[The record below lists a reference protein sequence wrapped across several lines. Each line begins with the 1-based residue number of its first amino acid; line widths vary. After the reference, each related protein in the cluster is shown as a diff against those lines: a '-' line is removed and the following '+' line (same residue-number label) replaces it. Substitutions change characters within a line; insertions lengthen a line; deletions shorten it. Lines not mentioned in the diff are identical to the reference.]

1 MSYVLPNRKAFADF
15 ITRTFLK
22 YRKSPREPQDAD
34 DKEEDLCKKQSNA
47 RELLHYQKLIR
58 DYMLIE
64 TPYRGIL
71 LYHGLGSGKTC
82 SSIAVAESLLTTLK
96 TVVMTPASLRAN
108 YIGELRKCGDP
119 VYAYENHWRQQ
130 QLTEE
135 TRATAKTMGI
145 SDGFLDRN
153 NRFFSTVPNEN
164 PNFADLPKTE
174 QDVIRAQVEDILS
187 QRYTFVNYNGLT
199 RAAVKEMVPEDGPN
213 PFEDKVVI
221 VDEVH
226 NFISRIA
233 DKDGVVGPVYQ
244 ALYKAKRCKIVALSG
259 TPVINRPNE
268 IAYLMNLLRGP
279 IERITIPFKKIE
291 GWDEDKLT
299 ATFRQQPEVDTIE
312 FNASKKVVMITRNP
326 PQFRSVYNEKGDR
339 IAVQYKADLKWV
351 AVPADWING
360 FKTKVEVELAGAEI
374 DMERVSVE
382 DFEGLPSPFGEF
394 SALFLDGL
402 SVKNPLL
409 FQRRIQGLVSYFK
422 GADERM
428 LPRRVDDDK
437 MLEKVP
443 MSKEQFTHYL
453 GQRWA
458 ELKMDSNK
466 GKKSLDE
473 NLGSYRVLSRLACNY
488 LLPAELRA
496 EFTAEEAENED
507 KVVDK
512 PAILEKLKANPERYL
527 SAKALEILSPKF
539 LRALK
544 LIQESMGEAEYR
556 NQFVYS
562 QYRELE
568 GLGVFSA
575 ILEANGWQPYKI
587 VKTNGQ
593 WVEGEMDPA
602 KPAYTMYTGK
612 ESAEERELT
621 RQIFNNK
628 FESSFP
634 GSLKTSVEA
643 RGKKI
648 LCLLMASSSGAEGIT
663 LANVRHVHIL
673 EPHWT
678 PARHDQVIGRA
689 IRICSHATLPVE
701 ERTVRISFYVSV
713 FTEEQAKSNEF
724 PNITPIRR
732 ADTTM
737 KRYEGGG
744 PVETFMSADEYLY
757 EVAFEK
763 NQINQKIGLLL
774 KQSAVD
780 CEIHRKLHS
789 KEKPVISCMRFD
801 STITGEDLAFKPSV
815 KSEDLDSTYLRNM
828 ERKTRRLQK
837 VVIKGILFLI
847 DPLTTEVFDGVAFE
861 DNNRLIPVG
870 RKISDT
876 QIRWVLEG
884 KPTYEAR

>member
-1 MSYVLPNRKAFADF
+1 MSFVLPNRKAFADF

-22 YRKSPREPQDAD
+22 YRKSPREPQDAE
-34 DKEEDLCKKQSNA
+34 DKDEDLCKKQSNA

-64 TPYRGIL
+64 TPYRGVL

-96 TVVMTPASLRAN
+96 VIVMTPASLRAN

-130 QLTEE
+130 QLTGE
-135 TRATAKTMGI
+135 TRAAAKAMGI

-153 NRFFSTVPNEN
+153 NRFFSTVPDQP
-164 PNFADLPKTE
+164 PNFADLPKPE
-174 QDVIRAQVEDILS
+174 QDVIRAQIEDILT
-187 QRYTFVNYNGLT
+187 QRYTFINYNGLS

-221 VDEVH
+221 VDEIH

-244 ALYKAKRCKIVALSG
+244 ALYHAKRCKVVALSG

-291 GWDEDKLT
+291 GWDEDKMT
-299 ATFRQQPEVDTIE
+299 ATFRQQPEVDVIE
-312 FNASKKVVMITRNP
+312 FNAAKKVVMVTRNP
-326 PQFRSVYNEKGDR
+326 PNFRSVYNEKGER
-339 IAVQYKADLKWV
+339 IAVQYKADMKWI
-351 AVPADWING
+351 ATPADWINAW
-360 FKTKVEVELAGAEI
+360 KVKVETELSGAEI
-374 DMERVSVE
+374 AMERVTTE
-382 DFEGLPSPFGEF
+382 EFECLPSPYGEF
-394 SALFLDGL
+394 ASMFIDGL

-437 MLEKVP
+437 MLELVP
-443 MSKEQFTHYL
+443 MSNEQFTHYL

-458 ELKMDSNK
+458 ELKMDSQK
-466 GKKSLDE
+466 GKKSMDE
-473 NLGSYRVLSRLACNY
+473 NLGSYRVLSRLSCNY
-488 LLPAELRA
+488 AIPAELRVNSA
-496 EFTAEEAENED
+496 TEEMPED
-507 KVVDK
+507 KVADK
-512 PAILEKLKANPERYL
+512 PEILAKLKANPERYL
-527 SAKALEILSPKF
+527 SEKALETFSPKF
-539 LRALK
+539 LKAIK
-544 LIQESMGEAEYR
+544 NIKETMGDAWR

-575 ILEANGWQPYKI
+575 ILEANGWQLYKLA
-587 VKTNGQ
+587 KNAGQ
-593 WVEGEMDPA
+593 WVEGDMDPA
-602 KPAYTMYTGK
+602 KPAYTFYTGQ

-621 RQIFNNK
+621 RQIFNGK
-628 FESSFP
+628 YESSFP
-634 GSLKTSVEA
+634 ASLKTSVEA
-643 RGKKI
+643 RGKKL
-648 LCLLMASSSGAEGIT
+648 LCLLMASASGAEGIT

-689 IRICSHATLPVE
+689 IRICSHATLPEE

-713 FTEEQAKSNEF
+713 FTPAQAKSNDF

-732 ADTTM
+732 ADNAM
-737 KRYEGGG
+737 KRYEGNA

-757 EVAFEK
+757 EISYEK
-763 NQINQKIGLLL
+763 NLINQKIGTLL
-774 KQSAVD
+774 KQAAVD

-801 STITGEDLAFKPSV
+801 STATGEDLAFKPSL
-815 KSEDLDSTYLRNM
+815 KAEDLDSTYLRNM
-828 ERKTRRLQK
+828 ERKQRRLQR

-847 DPLTTEVFDGVAFE
+847 DPTTSEVFDGIAFD
-861 DNNRLIPVG
+861 DNHRLMRVG
-870 RKISDT
+870 KKISDT

-884 KPTYEAR
+884 KPTYDAL

>member
-22 YRKSPREPQDAD
+22 YRKSPREPQDAE
-34 DKEEDLCKKQSNA
+34 DKEEDLCLKQSNA

-96 TVVMTPASLRAN
+96 VFVMTPASLRAN
-108 YIGELRKCGDP
+108 FIGELRKCGDP

-130 QLTEE
+130 QLSAE

-153 NRFFSTVPNEN
+153 NRFFSTIPNEN

-174 QDVIRAQVEDILS
+174 QDVIRAQIEDILT
-187 QRYTFVNYNGLT
+187 QRYTFINYNGLT
-199 RAAVKEMVPEDGPN
+199 RAAVKELVPEEGPN
-213 PFEDKVVI
+213 PFEDRVVI
-221 VDEVH
+221 VDEIH

-233 DKDGVVGPVYQ
+233 DKEGVVGPVYQ
-244 ALYKAKRCKIVALSG
+244 AMYHAKRCKIVALSG

-279 IERITIPFKKIE
+279 IERITIPFKRIE
-291 GWDEDKLT
+291 GWDEDKI
-299 ATFRQQPEVDTIE
+299 ASTFRQQPEVDTIE
-312 FNASKKVVMITRNP
+312 FNAAKKVVMITRNP
-326 PQFRSVYNEKGDR
+326 PHFRSVYNEKGDR
-339 IAVQYKADLKWV
+339 IAVQYKQDLKWI
-351 AVPADWING
+351 AVPADWVTSW
-360 FKTKVEVELAGAEI
+360 KTKVEVELSGAEI
-374 DMERVSVE
+374 AVERVTTE
-382 DFEGLPSPFGEF
+382 EFECLPSAFAEF
-394 SALFLDGL
+394 ASMFLDGL
-402 SVKNPLL
+402 SIKNPLL

-428 LPRRVDDDK
+428 LPRRIEDEK

-453 GQRWA
+453 QQRWA

-466 GKKSLDE
+466 GKKSMDE

-488 LLPAELRA
+488 ALPGELRVTTGD
-496 EFTAEEAENED
+496 ELTED
-507 KVVDK
+507 TIPDK
-512 PAILEKLKANPERYL
+512 PEILAKLKANPDKYL
-527 SAKALEILSPKF
+527 SEKALETLSPKF
-539 LRALK
+539 LKVLQTIK
-544 LIQESMGEAEYR
+544 ESLGDAEYR

-575 ILEANGWQPYKI
+575 ILEANGWQQYKI
-587 VKTNGQ
+587 VKQNGQ
-593 WVEGEMDPA
+593 WVEGELDPT
-602 KPAYTMYTGK
+602 KPAYTFYTGQ
-612 ESAEERELT
+612 ESTDERELC
-621 RQIFNNK
+621 RQIFNGK
-628 FESSFP
+628 YESSFP
-634 GSLKTSVEA
+634 ASLKTSVEA
-643 RGKKI
+643 RGKKL

-713 FTEEQAKSNEF
+713 FTEAQAKSNDF

-732 ADTTM
+732 ADTAM

-757 EVAFEK
+757 EISFEK
-763 NQINQKIGLLL
+763 NQVNQKIGTLL

-780 CEIHRKLHS
+780 CEIHRKLHAR
-789 KEKPVISCMRFD
+789 EKPIISCMRFD
-801 STITGEDLAFKPSV
+801 STITGEDLAFKPSI
-815 KSEDLDSTYLRNM
+815 KTEDLDSTYLRNM
-828 ERKTRRLQK
+828 ERKTRRLQR

-847 DPLTTEVFDGVAFE
+847 DPITSEVFDGVAFD
-861 DNNRLIPVG
+861 DNHRLLPVG

-884 KPTYEAR
+884 KPTYDAL

>member
-34 DKEEDLCKKQSNA
+34 DKDEDLCLKQSNA

-82 SSIAVAESLLTTLK
+82 SSISVAESLLTTLK
-96 TVVMTPASLRAN
+96 VIVMTPASLRAN

-130 QLTEE
+130 QLNEE
-135 TRATAKTMGI
+135 TRAQAKTMGI

-174 QDVIRAQVEDILS
+174 QDVIRAQIEDILT
-187 QRYTFVNYNGLT
+187 QRYTFINYNGLT
-199 RAAVKEMVPEDGPN
+199 RAAVKEMIEDKPN

-221 VDEVH
+221 VDEIH

-233 DKDGVVGPVYQ
+233 DKEGVVGPVYQ
-244 ALYKAKRCKIVALSG
+244 ALYHAKRCKIVALSG

-279 IERITIPFKKIE
+279 IERITIPFKRIE
-291 GWDEDKLT
+291 GWDEDKMT
-299 ATFRQQPEVDTIE
+299 SVFRQQPEVDTIE
-312 FNASKKVVMITRNP
+312 FNSAKKVVMVTRNP

-339 IAVQYKADLKWV
+339 IAVQYKADMKWV
-351 AVPADWING
+351 ATPADWING
-360 FKTKVEVELAGAEI
+360 WKTKVEVELSGAEI
-374 DMERVSVE
+374 AMERVTTE
-382 DFEGLPSPFGEF
+382 EFECLPSPYGEF
-394 SALFLDGL
+394 ASMFLDGL
-402 SVKNPLL
+402 AIKNPLL

-443 MSKEQFTHYL
+443 MSEEQFTHYL
-453 GQRWA
+453 QQRWV
-458 ELKMDSNK
+458 ELKMDSQK
-466 GKKSLDE
+466 GKKSMDE

-488 LLPAELRA
+488 AVPAELRVNA
-496 EFTAEEAENED
+496 DTEGESED
-507 KVVDK
+507 KVADK
-512 PAILEKLKANPERYL
+512 PEVLAKLKANAGRYL
-527 SAKALEILSPKF
+527 SEKALETLSPKF
-539 LRALK
+539 LKVLK
-544 LIQESMGEAEYR
+544 NIQERPEQ

-575 ILEANGWQPYKI
+575 ILEANGWQPYKLA
-587 VKTNGQ
+587 KNNGQ
-593 WVEGEMDPA
+593 WVEGDMDAA
-602 KPAYTMYTGK
+602 KPAFTFYTGQ
-612 ESAEERELT
+612 ESAEERELC
-621 RQIFNNK
+621 RQIFNGK
-628 FESSFP
+628 YESSFP
-634 GSLKTSVEA
+634 ASLKTSVEA
-643 RGKKI
+643 RGKK
-648 LCLLMASSSGAEGIT
+648 LLSLLMASSSGAEGIT

-678 PARHDQVIGRA
+678 PARHDQVVGRA

-701 ERTVRISFYVSV
+701 ERTVRVSFYVSV
-713 FTEEQAKSNEF
+713 FTDKQSKSNEF

-732 ADTTM
+732 ADTAM

-757 EVAFEK
+757 EISFEK
-763 NQINQKIGLLL
+763 DQVNKKIGTLL

-780 CEIHRKLHS
+780 CEIHRKLHA
-789 KEKPVISCMRFD
+789 KETPVISCMRFD
-801 STITGEDLAFKPSV
+801 STITGEDLAFKASI
-815 KSEDLDSTYLRNM
+815 KAEDLDSTYLRNM
-828 ERKTRRLQK
+828 ERKQRRLQR
-837 VVIKGILFLI
+837 VSIKGILFLI
-847 DPLTTEVFDGVAFE
+847 DPLTTEVFDGVAFD
-861 DNNRLIPVG
+861 DNHRLLPVG

-884 KPTYEAR
+884 KPTYEAV

>member
-34 DKEEDLCKKQSNA
+34 DKDEDLCLKQSNA

-82 SSIAVAESLLTTLK
+82 SSISVAESLLTTLK
-96 TVVMTPASLRAN
+96 VIVMTPASLRAN

-130 QLTEE
+130 QLNEE
-135 TRATAKTMGI
+135 TRAQAKTMGI

-174 QDVIRAQVEDILS
+174 QDVIRAQIEDILT
-187 QRYTFVNYNGLT
+187 QRYTFINYNGLT
-199 RAAVKEMVPEDGPN
+199 RAAVKEMIEDKPN
-213 PFEDKVVI
+213 PFEDRVVI
-221 VDEVH
+221 VDEIH

-233 DKDGVVGPVYQ
+233 DKEGVVGPVYQ
-244 ALYKAKRCKIVALSG
+244 ALYHAKRCKIVALSG

-279 IERITIPFKKIE
+279 IERITIPFKRIE
-291 GWDEDKLT
+291 GWDEDKMT
-299 ATFRQQPEVDTIE
+299 SVFRQQPEVDTIE
-312 FNASKKVVMITRNP
+312 FNSAKKVVMVTRNP

-339 IAVQYKADLKWV
+339 IAVQYKADMKWV
-351 AVPADWING
+351 ATPADWING
-360 FKTKVEVELAGAEI
+360 WKTKVEVELSGAEI
-374 DMERVSVE
+374 AMERVTTE
-382 DFEGLPSPFGEF
+382 EFECLPSAYGEF
-394 SALFLDGL
+394 ASMFLDGL
-402 SVKNPLL
+402 AIKNPLL

-443 MSKEQFTHYL
+443 MSEEQFTHYL
-453 GQRWA
+453 QQRWV
-458 ELKMDSNK
+458 ELKMDSQK
-466 GKKSLDE
+466 GKKSMDE

-488 LLPAELRA
+488 AVPAELRVNA
-496 EFTAEEAENED
+496 DTEGESED
-507 KVVDK
+507 KVADK
-512 PAILEKLKANPERYL
+512 PEVLAKLKANAGRYL
-527 SAKALEILSPKF
+527 SEKALETLSPKF
-539 LRALK
+539 LKVLK
-544 LIQESMGEAEYR
+544 NIQERPEQ

-575 ILEANGWQPYKI
+575 ILEANGWQSYKLA
-587 VKTNGQ
+587 KNNGQ
-593 WVEGEMDPA
+593 WVEGDMDAA
-602 KPAYTMYTGK
+602 KPAFTFYTGQ
-612 ESAEERELT
+612 ESAEERELC
-621 RQIFNNK
+621 RQIFNGK
-628 FESSFP
+628 YESSFP
-634 GSLKTSVEA
+634 ASLKTSVEA
-643 RGKKI
+643 RGKK
-648 LCLLMASSSGAEGIT
+648 LLSLLMASSSGAEGIT

-678 PARHDQVIGRA
+678 PARHDQVVGRA

-701 ERTVRISFYVSV
+701 ERTVRVSFYVSV
-713 FTEEQAKSNEF
+713 FTDKQSKSNEF

-732 ADTTM
+732 ADTAM

-757 EVAFEK
+757 EISFEK
-763 NQINQKIGLLL
+763 DQVNKKIGTLL

-780 CEIHRKLHS
+780 CEIHRKLHA
-789 KEKPVISCMRFD
+789 KETPVISCMRFD
-801 STITGEDLAFKPSV
+801 STITGEDLAFKASI
-815 KSEDLDSTYLRNM
+815 KAEDLDSTYLRNM
-828 ERKTRRLQK
+828 ERKQRRLQR
-837 VVIKGILFLI
+837 VSIKGILFLI
-847 DPLTTEVFDGVAFE
+847 DPLTTEVFDGVAFD
-861 DNNRLIPVG
+861 DNHRLLPVG

-884 KPTYEAR
+884 KPTYEAV

>member
-22 YRKSPREPQDAD
+22 YRKSPRGAEDAD
-34 DKEEDLCKKQSNA
+34 DKDEDLCLKQSNA

-96 TVVMTPASLRAN
+96 VIVMTPASLRAN

-130 QLTEE
+130 QLNEE
-135 TRATAKTMGI
+135 TRAQAKTMGI

-174 QDVIRAQVEDILS
+174 QDVIRAQIEDILT
-187 QRYTFVNYNGLT
+187 QRYTFINYNGLT
-199 RAAVKEMVPEDGPN
+199 RAAVKEMIEDKPN

-221 VDEVH
+221 VDEIH

-233 DKDGVVGPVYQ
+233 DKEGVVGPVYQ
-244 ALYKAKRCKIVALSG
+244 ALYHAKRCKIVALSG

-279 IERITIPFKKIE
+279 IERITIPFKRIE
-291 GWDEDKLT
+291 GWDEDKMT
-299 ATFRQQPEVDTIE
+299 SVFRQQPEVDTIE
-312 FNASKKVVMITRNP
+312 FNSAKKVVMVTRNP

-339 IAVQYKADLKWV
+339 IAVQYKADMKWV
-351 AVPADWING
+351 ATPADWING
-360 FKTKVEVELAGAEI
+360 WKTKVEVELSGAEI
-374 DMERVSVE
+374 AMERVTTE
-382 DFEGLPSPFGEF
+382 EFECLPSAYGEF
-394 SALFLDGL
+394 ASMFLDGL
-402 SVKNPLL
+402 AIKNPLL

-443 MSKEQFTHYL
+443 MSEEQFTHYL
-453 GQRWA
+453 QQRWV
-458 ELKMDSNK
+458 ELKMDSQK
-466 GKKSLDE
+466 GKKSMDE

-488 LLPAELRA
+488 AVPAELRVNA
-496 EFTAEEAENED
+496 DTEGESED
-507 KVVDK
+507 KVADK
-512 PAILEKLKANPERYL
+512 PEVLAKLKANAGRYL
-527 SAKALEILSPKF
+527 SEKALETLSPKF
-539 LRALK
+539 LKVLK
-544 LIQESMGEAEYR
+544 NIQERPEQ

-575 ILEANGWQPYKI
+575 ILEANGWQPYKLA
-587 VKTNGQ
+587 KNNGQ
-593 WVEGEMDPA
+593 WVEGDMDAA
-602 KPAYTMYTGK
+602 KPAFTFYTGQ
-612 ESAEERELT
+612 ESAEERELC
-621 RQIFNNK
+621 RQIFNGK
-628 FESSFP
+628 YESSFP
-634 GSLKTSVEA
+634 ASLKTSVEA
-643 RGKKI
+643 RGKK
-648 LCLLMASSSGAEGIT
+648 LLSLLMASSSGAEGIT

-678 PARHDQVIGRA
+678 PARHDQVVGRA

-701 ERTVRISFYVSV
+701 ERTVRVSFYVSV
-713 FTEEQAKSNEF
+713 FTDKQSKSNEF

-732 ADTTM
+732 ADTAM

-757 EVAFEK
+757 EISFEK
-763 NQINQKIGLLL
+763 DQVNKKIGTLL

-780 CEIHRKLHS
+780 CEIHRKLHA
-789 KEKPVISCMRFD
+789 KETPVISCMRFD
-801 STITGEDLAFKPSV
+801 STITGEDLAFKASI
-815 KSEDLDSTYLRNM
+815 KAEDLDSTYLRNM
-828 ERKTRRLQK
+828 ERKQRRLQR
-837 VVIKGILFLI
+837 VSIKGILFLI
-847 DPLTTEVFDGVAFE
+847 DPLTTEVFDGVAFD
-861 DNNRLIPVG
+861 DNHRLLPVG

-884 KPTYEAR
+884 KPTYEAV

>member
-34 DKEEDLCKKQSNA
+34 DKDEDLCLKQSNA

-82 SSIAVAESLLTTLK
+82 SSISVAESLLTTLK
-96 TVVMTPASLRAN
+96 VVVMTPASLRAN

-130 QLTEE
+130 QLNEE
-135 TRATAKTMGI
+135 TRAQAKTMGI

-174 QDVIRAQVEDILS
+174 QDVIRAQIEDILT
-187 QRYTFVNYNGLT
+187 QRYTFINYNGLT
-199 RAAVKEMVPEDGPN
+199 RAAVKEMIEDKPN

-221 VDEVH
+221 VDEIH

-233 DKDGVVGPVYQ
+233 DKEGVVGPVYQ
-244 ALYKAKRCKIVALSG
+244 ALYHAKRCKIVALSG

-279 IERITIPFKKIE
+279 IERITIPFKRIE
-291 GWDEDKLT
+291 GWDEDKMT
-299 ATFRQQPEVDTIE
+299 SVFRQQPEVDTIE
-312 FNASKKVVMITRNP
+312 FNSAKKVVMVTRNP

-339 IAVQYKADLKWV
+339 IAVQYKADMKWV
-351 AVPADWING
+351 ATPADWING
-360 FKTKVEVELAGAEI
+360 WKTKVEVELSGAEI
-374 DMERVSVE
+374 AMERVTTE
-382 DFEGLPSPFGEF
+382 EFECLPSAYGEF
-394 SALFLDGL
+394 ASMFLDGL
-402 SVKNPLL
+402 AIKNPLL

-443 MSKEQFTHYL
+443 MSEEQFTHYL
-453 GQRWA
+453 QQRWV
-458 ELKMDSNK
+458 ELKMDSQK
-466 GKKSLDE
+466 GKKSMDE

-488 LLPAELRA
+488 AVPAELRVNA
-496 EFTAEEAENED
+496 DTEGESED
-507 KVVDK
+507 KVADK
-512 PAILEKLKANPERYL
+512 PEVLAKLKANAGRYL
-527 SAKALEILSPKF
+527 SEKALETLSPKF
-539 LRALK
+539 LKVLK
-544 LIQESMGEAEYR
+544 NIQERPEQ

-575 ILEANGWQPYKI
+575 ILEANGWQPYKLA
-587 VKTNGQ
+587 KNNGQ
-593 WVEGEMDPA
+593 WVEGDMDAA
-602 KPAYTMYTGK
+602 KPAFTFYTGQ
-612 ESAEERELT
+612 ESAEERELC
-621 RQIFNNK
+621 RQIFNGK
-628 FESSFP
+628 YESSFP
-634 GSLKTSVEA
+634 ASLKTSVEA
-643 RGKKI
+643 RGKK
-648 LCLLMASSSGAEGIT
+648 LLSLLMASSSGAEGIT

-678 PARHDQVIGRA
+678 PARHDQVVGRA

-701 ERTVRISFYVSV
+701 ERTVRVSFYVSV
-713 FTEEQAKSNEF
+713 FTDKQAKSNEF

-732 ADTTM
+732 ADTAM

-757 EVAFEK
+757 EISFEK
-763 NQINQKIGLLL
+763 DQVNKKIGTLL

-780 CEIHRKLHS
+780 CEIHRKLHA
-789 KEKPVISCMRFD
+789 KETPVISCMRFD
-801 STITGEDLAFKPSV
+801 STITGEDLAFKASI
-815 KSEDLDSTYLRNM
+815 KAEDLDSTYLRNM
-828 ERKTRRLQK
+828 ERKQRRLQR
-837 VVIKGILFLI
+837 VSIKGILFLI
-847 DPLTTEVFDGVAFE
+847 DPLTTEVFDGVAFD
-861 DNNRLIPVG
+861 DNHRLLPVG

-884 KPTYEAR
+884 KPTYEAV

>member
-34 DKEEDLCKKQSNA
+34 DKDEDLCLKQSNA

-82 SSIAVAESLLTTLK
+82 SSISVAESLLTTLK
-96 TVVMTPASLRAN
+96 VVVMTPASLRAN

-130 QLTEE
+130 QLNEE
-135 TRATAKTMGI
+135 TRAQAKTMGI

-174 QDVIRAQVEDILS
+174 QDVIRAQIEDILT
-187 QRYTFVNYNGLT
+187 QRYTFINYNGLT
-199 RAAVKEMVPEDGPN
+199 RAAVKEMIEDKPN

-221 VDEVH
+221 VDEIH

-233 DKDGVVGPVYQ
+233 DKEGVVGPVYQ
-244 ALYKAKRCKIVALSG
+244 ALYHAKRCKIVALSG

-279 IERITIPFKKIE
+279 IERITIPFKRIE
-291 GWDEDKLT
+291 GWDEDKMT
-299 ATFRQQPEVDTIE
+299 SVFRQQPEVDTIE
-312 FNASKKVVMITRNP
+312 FNSAKKVVMVTRNP

-339 IAVQYKADLKWV
+339 IAVQYKADMKWV
-351 AVPADWING
+351 ATPADWING
-360 FKTKVEVELAGAEI
+360 WKTKVEVELSGAEI
-374 DMERVSVE
+374 AMERVTTE
-382 DFEGLPSPFGEF
+382 EFECLPSPYGEF
-394 SALFLDGL
+394 ASMFLDGL
-402 SVKNPLL
+402 AIKNPLL

-443 MSKEQFTHYL
+443 MSEEQFTHYL
-453 GQRWA
+453 QQRWV
-458 ELKMDSNK
+458 ELKMDSQK
-466 GKKSLDE
+466 GKKSMDE

-488 LLPAELRA
+488 AVPAELRVNA
-496 EFTAEEAENED
+496 DTEGESED
-507 KVVDK
+507 KVADK
-512 PAILEKLKANPERYL
+512 PEVLAKLKANAGRYL
-527 SAKALEILSPKF
+527 SEKALETLSPKF
-539 LRALK
+539 LKVLK
-544 LIQESMGEAEYR
+544 NIQERPEQ

-575 ILEANGWQPYKI
+575 ILEANGWQPYKLA
-587 VKTNGQ
+587 KNNGQ
-593 WVEGEMDPA
+593 WVEGDMDAA
-602 KPAYTMYTGK
+602 KPAFTFYTGQ
-612 ESAEERELT
+612 ESAEERELC
-621 RQIFNNK
+621 RQIFNGK
-628 FESSFP
+628 YESSFP
-634 GSLKTSVEA
+634 ASLKTSVEA
-643 RGKKI
+643 RGKK
-648 LCLLMASSSGAEGIT
+648 LLSLLMASSSGAEGIT

-678 PARHDQVIGRA
+678 PARHDQVVGRA

-701 ERTVRISFYVSV
+701 ERTVRVSFYVSV
-713 FTEEQAKSNEF
+713 FTDKQSKSNEF

-732 ADTTM
+732 ADTAM

-757 EVAFEK
+757 EISFEK
-763 NQINQKIGLLL
+763 DQVNKKIGTLL

-780 CEIHRKLHS
+780 CEIHRKLHA
-789 KEKPVISCMRFD
+789 KETPVISCMRFD
-801 STITGEDLAFKPSV
+801 STITGEDLAFKASI
-815 KSEDLDSTYLRNM
+815 KAEDLDSTYLRNM
-828 ERKTRRLQK
+828 ERKQRRLQR
-837 VVIKGILFLI
+837 VSIKGILFLI
-847 DPLTTEVFDGVAFE
+847 DPLTTEVFDGVAFD
-861 DNNRLIPVG
+861 DNHRLLPVG

-884 KPTYEAR
+884 KPTYEAV

>member
-34 DKEEDLCKKQSNA
+34 DKDEDLCLKQSNA

-96 TVVMTPASLRAN
+96 VIVMTPASLRAN

-130 QLTEE
+130 QLNED
-135 TRATAKTMGI
+135 TRAQAKAMGI

-174 QDVIRAQVEDILS
+174 QDVIRAQIEDILT
-187 QRYTFVNYNGLT
+187 QRYTFINYNGLT
-199 RAAVKEMVPEDGPN
+199 RAAVKEMIEDKPN

-221 VDEVH
+221 VDEIH

-233 DKDGVVGPVYQ
+233 DKEGVVGPVYQ
-244 ALYKAKRCKIVALSG
+244 ALYHAKRCKIVALSG

-279 IERITIPFKKIE
+279 IERITIPFKRIE
-291 GWDEDKLT
+291 GWDEDKMT
-299 ATFRQQPEVDTIE
+299 SVFRQQPEVDTIE
-312 FNASKKVVMITRNP
+312 FNSAKKVVMVTRNP

-339 IAVQYKADLKWV
+339 IAVQYKADMKWV
-351 AVPADWING
+351 STPADWING
-360 FKTKVEVELAGAEI
+360 WKTKVEVELSGAEI
-374 DMERVSVE
+374 AMERVTTE
-382 DFEGLPSPFGEF
+382 EFECLPSPYGEF
-394 SALFLDGL
+394 ASMFLDGL
-402 SVKNPLL
+402 AIKNPLL

-428 LPRRVDDDK
+428 LPRRVEDDK

-443 MSKEQFTHYL
+443 MSEEQFTHYL
-453 GQRWA
+453 QQRWV
-458 ELKMDSNK
+458 ELKMDSQK
-466 GKKSLDE
+466 GKKSMDE

-488 LLPAELRA
+488 AVPAELRVNVDT
-496 EFTAEEAENED
+496 EGESED
-507 KVVDK
+507 KVADK
-512 PAILEKLKANPERYL
+512 PEVLAKLKANPGRYL
-527 SAKALEILSPKF
+527 SEKALETLSPKF
-539 LRALK
+539 LKVLK
-544 LIQESMGEAEYR
+544 NIQERPEQ

-575 ILEANGWQPYKI
+575 ILEANGWQPYKLA
-587 VKTNGQ
+587 KNNGQ
-593 WVEGEMDPA
+593 WVEGDMDAA
-602 KPAYTMYTGK
+602 KPAFTFYTGQ
-612 ESAEERELT
+612 ESTEERELC
-621 RQIFNNK
+621 RQIFNGRY
-628 FESSFP
+628 ESSFP
-634 GSLKTSVEA
+634 ASLKTSVEA
-643 RGKKI
+643 RGKK
-648 LCLLMASSSGAEGIT
+648 LLSLLMASSSGAEGIT

-701 ERTVRISFYVSV
+701 ERTVRVSFYVSV
-713 FTEEQAKSNEF
+713 FTDKQAKSNEF

-732 ADTTM
+732 ADTAM

-757 EVAFEK
+757 EISFEK
-763 NQINQKIGLLL
+763 DQVNKKIGTLL
-774 KQSAVD
+774 KQAAVD
-780 CEIHRKLHS
+780 CEIHRKLHA
-789 KEKPVISCMRFD
+789 KETPVISCMRFD
-801 STITGEDLAFKPSV
+801 STTMGEDLAFKASI
-815 KSEDLDSTYLRNM
+815 KAEDLDSTYLRNM
-828 ERKTRRLQK
+828 ERKQRRLQR
-837 VVIKGILFLI
+837 VSIKGILFLI
-847 DPLTTEVFDGVAFE
+847 DPLTTEVFDGVAFD
-861 DNNRLIPVG
+861 DNHRLLPVG

-884 KPTYEAR
+884 KPTYEAL